1 MKNDVCRHLPPQAR
15 RSTRSACCA
24 RRGTPTR
31 RRTSCAT
38 RTAARS
44 SRAARYTHNTHTRD
58 DDVSR
63 QECRSSQLARHRSL
77 RWELSRGGRD
87 APRVRARHGRRRVGR
102 RRGRRQRRHDGWRDG
117 GQGRAVDRLDRDRV
131 DVRHRIPFRSVAFH
145 SVPFRSVPS
154 HRAAVDRLDRRLR
167 VVDACRRR
175 ASNCCVGLSDVC
187 REVSSERRSPPH
199 AVAPPRPAPPNC
211 PRVHTHAQG
220 TPSRTRRTGRCT
232 RIRAG
237 WSSSAR
243 TRGCRGCSARPSLR
257 QCGSTRSGASA

>member
-1 MKNDVCRHLPPQAR
+1 MCVHMHMHACHSYHTHTQTQTHMRPHPR
-15 RSTRSACCA
+15 RAS
-24 RRGTPTR
+24 TR
-31 RRTSCAT
+31 RRAAWAT
-38 RTAARS
+38 ARC
-44 SRAARYTHNTHTRD
+44 THTHTHT
-58 DDVSR
+58 
-63 QECRSSQLARHRSL
+63 LAMTTC
-77 RWELSRGGRD
+77 
-87 APRVRARHGRRRVGR
+87 RVRSAALHNRRVTAVS
-102 RRGRRQRRHDGWRDG
+102 DGNCRAGGETHREFALGTGADESDG
-117 GQGRAVDRLDRDRV
+117 VAADGSGGMTGGATVDKAAPSTGWTATAWMCVIAFHSVPL
-131 DVRHRIPFRSVAFH
+131 HSIPFRF
-145 SVPFRSVPS
+145 VPFRSVPF
-154 HRAAVDRLDRRLR
+154 HRAAVERLDRRLR
-167 VVDACRRR
+167 VDACRRR
-175 ASNCCVGLSDVC
+175 ASNCCVGLLDVC